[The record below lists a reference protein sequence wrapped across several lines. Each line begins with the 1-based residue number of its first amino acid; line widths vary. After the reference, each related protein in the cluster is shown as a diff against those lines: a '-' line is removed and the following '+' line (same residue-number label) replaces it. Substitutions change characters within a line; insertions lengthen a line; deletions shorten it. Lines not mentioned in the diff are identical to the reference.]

1 MAYITFLVANVSSVM
16 GRSKKYWQLKWAHLL
31 TCPACLVGPLALL
44 WCSILCLLLTRT
56 LVIVEFL
63 LTNMP

>member
-1 MAYITFLVANVSSVM
+1 MAHINFPVANVSSVT

-31 TCPACLVGPLALL
+31 TWPASLVGPLALL
-44 WCSILCLLLTRT
+44 WCSILCLLLTRA
-56 LVIVEFL
+56 LVIVDFL